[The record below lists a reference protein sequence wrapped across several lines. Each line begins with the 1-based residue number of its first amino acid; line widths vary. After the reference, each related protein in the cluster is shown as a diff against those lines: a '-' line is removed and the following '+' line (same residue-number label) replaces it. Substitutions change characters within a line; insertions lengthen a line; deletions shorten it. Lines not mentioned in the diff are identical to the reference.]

1 MKRYTFVMAAD
12 EGPAGTAKIAVLD
25 DYQGM
30 ALTMADWSPLDG
42 RAEIVVFRDHLRE
55 TEALIAR
62 LAGFDVVCLMRERTP
77 LTREI
82 LERLP
87 RLRLIASTGGVNAS
101 IDLEAA
107 RERGIAVAHTGYS
120 SHGAIELTWALIL
133 AAVRHVPEEVASF
146 RAGGWQVAVGGDLS
160 RRTLGIVGLG
170 RIGSAS
176 ARIAAAF
183 GMHVIAWS
191 PNLTPERAEAV
202 GAQLVTKD
210 ELFRQADIV
219 TVHLVL
225 GKRSRGI
232 VGAEELASMKPS
244 AWLVNTSRGPLVD
257 EAALLDALR
266 NRRIAG
272 AALDVFAIEP
282 LPADH
287 PFRTLP
293 NVVATSHVGYV
304 TQETYHVF
312 YGDTVKNIVAWL
324 DRRATSG

>member
-1 MKRYTFVMAAD
+1 MS
-12 EGPAGTAKIAVLD
+12 EEHSPARPVKIAILD
-25 DYQGM
+25 DYQGV
-30 ALTMADWSPLDG
+30 APAMADWSPLNG
-42 RAEIVVFRDHLRE
+42 RAEIVVFRDHLSE
-55 TEALIAR
+55 TGALVAR
-62 LAGFDVVCLMRERTP
+62 LAAFDVVCVMRERTP

-82 LERLP
+82 IERLP
-87 RLRLIASTGGVNAS
+87 RLRLIASTGAGNAS

-107 RERGIAVAHTGYS
+107 RERGVAVAHTGYT

-133 AAVRHVPEEVASF
+133 AAVRHIPAEVASF

-160 RRTLGIVGLG
+160 RRTLGIAGLG
-170 RIGSAS
+170 RIGSAG
-176 ARIAAAF
+176 ARIAGAF
-183 GMHVIAWS
+183 GMDVIAWS
-191 PNLTPERAEAV
+191 PNLTPEKAAAA
-202 GAQLVTKD
+202 GARFVTKD

-225 GKRSRGI
+225 GKRTRGI
-232 VGAEELASMKPS
+232 IGAGELGLMKRS

-257 EAALLDALR
+257 EGALIEALQ
-266 NRRIAG
+266 NNVIAG

-293 NVVATSHVGYV
+293 NVVATSHVGFV
-304 TQETYHVF
+304 TRESYEIF

-324 DRRATSG
+324 DERAS

>member
-1 MKRYTFVMAAD
+1 MPEDKT
-12 EGPAGTAKIAVLD
+12 PAGPVKIAVLD
-25 DYQGM
+25 DYQGA
-30 ALTMADWSPLDG
+30 ALAMADWSPLEG
-42 RAEIVVFRDHLRE
+42 RAEIVVFRDHISE

-62 LAGFDVVCLMRERTP
+62 LAPFDVVCVMRERTP

-82 LERLP
+82 IERLP
-87 RLRLIASTGGVNAS
+87 GLRLIASTGAGNAS

-107 RERGIAVAHTGYS
+107 REHGVAIAHTGYT

-133 AAVRHVPEEVASF
+133 GAVRHIPDEAASF
-146 RAGGWQVAVGGDLS
+146 RAGGWQVAVGGDLA

-170 RIGSAS
+170 RIGSAG

-183 GMHVIAWS
+183 GMNVIAWS
-191 PNLTPERAEAV
+191 PNLTPERAEAA
-202 GAQLVTKD
+202 GARFVTKD

-219 TVHLVL
+219 TVHMVL

-232 VGAEELASMKPS
+232 VGAAELGQMKPT

-257 EAALLDALR
+257 ETALLDALLKK
-266 NRRIAG
+266 RIAG

-287 PFRTLP
+287 PFRALP
-293 NVVATSHVGYV
+293 NVVATSHVGFV
-304 TQETYHVF
+304 TRETYEIF

-324 DRRATSG
+324 DERGAS

>member
-1 MKRYTFVMAAD
+1 MPEDKP
-12 EGPAGTAKIAVLD
+12 PAGPVTIAILD
-25 DYQGM
+25 DYQGV
-30 ALTMADWSPLDG
+30 ALCMADWSPLAG
-42 RAEIVVFRDHLRE
+42 RTAITVFRDHISDA
-55 TEALIAR
+55 EALIAR
-62 LAGFDVVCLMRERTP
+62 LAPFDVICVMRERTP

-87 RLRLIASTGGVNAS
+87 RLRLIASTGGGNAS

-133 AAVRHVPEEVASF
+133 AAVRHIPDEAASF

-170 RIGSAS
+170 RIGSAG
-176 ARIAAAF
+176 ARIATAF
-183 GMHVIAWS
+183 GMDVIAWS
-191 PNLTPERAEAV
+191 PNLTREKAEAA
-202 GAQLVTKD
+202 GAQFVTKD
-210 ELFRQADIV
+210 ELFAQADIV
-219 TVHLVL
+219 TVHMVL

-232 VGAEELASMKPS
+232 VGAAELSLMKPT

-257 EAALLDALR
+257 EVALIDALR
-266 NRRIAG
+266 NERIAG

-287 PFRTLP
+287 PFRSLP
-293 NVVATSHVGYV
+293 NVVATSHVGFV
-304 TQETYHVF
+304 TRETYEIF

-324 DRRATSG
+324 GERAR